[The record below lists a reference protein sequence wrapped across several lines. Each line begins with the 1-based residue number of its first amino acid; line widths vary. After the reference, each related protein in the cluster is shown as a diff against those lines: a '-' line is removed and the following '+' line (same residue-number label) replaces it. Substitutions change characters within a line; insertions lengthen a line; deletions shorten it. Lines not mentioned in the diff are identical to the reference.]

1 MRMSRLLRA
10 LKFLVFVVAAIVI
23 AGLVVMALWNWLVPP
38 LIGWHRVAFPQAV
51 GLLVLC
57 RILFGG
63 FRGRGGPWMHGRFR
77 RMSPEE
83 RERFREEMRSRCGR
97 SNVSVSEQN

>member
-10 LKFLVFVVAAIVI
+10 LKFLLFVVAAIVI

-38 LIGWHRVAFPQAV
+38 LTGWHRVAFPQAV

-63 FRGRGGPWMHGRFR
+63 LRGRGGPWMHGRFR

-97 SNVSVSEQN
+97 SNVSASEQS